1 MDSKISALIVDDSAL
16 MRRMI
21 GKIIEGARGLG
32 VAGKAMN
39 GRFALNKIQSL
50 DPDVIILD
58 LEMPEMNGIEF
69 LKERRLRGIH
79 IPVIIL
85 SSLARKGA
93 RVTME
98 ALSLG
103 ASDFILKPTEGD
115 QSELRAVAATL
126 VDLIK
131 VYGGNYKM
139 KKAGDIA
146 PPAKRTAMK
155 PVGISVKEK
164 PIVQRHVTDLIEVVA
179 IGISTGGPNAL
190 REVFGKLY
198 TNLPVPILVVQHM
211 PAGFTTEFA
220 QSLDRISPLVIK
232 EAEEGDLIKPGRVF
246 IAPGNYHL
254 SVSRKRLADTV
265 QLSQEDA
272 VNGHRPSVDVL
283 FSSVVKIYGKRIL
296 AIIMTGMGR
305 DGAKGIG
312 EIYHAGGLTV
322 AQDSETSV
330 VYGMP
335 RVAFETGVID
345 SVVALPDMA
354 DTINRLVMNYRR

>member
-16 MRRMI
+16 MRSMI
-21 GKIIEGARGLG
+21 GKIIEGAPGLG

-69 LKERRLRGIH
+69 LKQRRRNGIR

-93 RVTME
+93 RITME

-103 ASDFILKPTEGD
+103 ASDFILKPTGSD
-115 QSELRAVAATL
+115 QSELRSIAATL
-126 VDLIK
+126 VDLVK
-131 VYGGNYKM
+131 AYGGNYKM
-139 KKAGDIA
+139 EKAGDTASPARRISIKPAGIA
-146 PPAKRTAMK
+146 E
-155 PVGISVKEK
+155 KEK
-164 PIVQRHVTDLIEVVA
+164 PIAHRNVTDRIDVVA

-190 REVFGKLY
+190 REVFGKLDAD
-198 TNLPVPILVVQHM
+198 LPVPILVVQHM

-232 EAEEGDLIKPGRVF
+232 EAGEGDLLKPGRVF

-254 SVSRKRLADTV
+254 SVNRKRLADTV
-265 QLSQEDA
+265 QLSQEDP
-272 VNGHRPSVDVL
+272 VNGHRPSADVL

-335 RVAFETGVID
+335 RVAFESGVID

-354 DTINRLVMNYRR
+354 DTIKRLVMNHHR